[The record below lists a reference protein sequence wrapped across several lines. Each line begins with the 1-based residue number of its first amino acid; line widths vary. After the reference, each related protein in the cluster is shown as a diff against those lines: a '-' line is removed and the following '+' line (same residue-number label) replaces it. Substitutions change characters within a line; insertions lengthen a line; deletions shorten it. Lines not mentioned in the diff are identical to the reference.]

1 MDSIAKIMT
10 VSYGTFSCKL
20 EGFDDPFTTMQLVAE
35 YFRKLAA
42 EDRYFGGEPLQPDTN
57 TLHRIAAD
65 ANPNRIDAEVDEDG
79 IVLRQA
85 TVVDAEPTAPKVAE
99 EKVAQA
105 PQEAAADDFPVFA
118 SKRRAAKPAPRPAA
132 KPENKTA
139 NTSVKTDDTLVEPTM
154 FASRRSALE
163 PGESEPRQ
171 PAAEILRNAEREE
184 TTPAKAPV
192 KAPDV
197 KQAVKKVA
205 AAITEDIAPQAD
217 APKQRPSVQA
227 RETRDQE
234 DIQQEDAAL
243 DRLLETTN
251 SKLAKPAHAR
261 RSNALERLKAAVA
274 ATEAERRLRG
284 VANPARPKVKDLSSE
299 ADNFRHELRSVR
311 VSHEDAL
318 KITRPV
324 AKRGKSSRRRSS
336 IATLILG
343 SDQQVAEA
351 EGTDTSA
358 NLKKKPARDALN
370 TETGKTTLEVVR
382 PTRETGGF
390 AHFAAKSGAGTLL
403 ELLEASAA
411 YLAIVENQPRFS
423 QERLIANL
431 EEYLKE
437 NRVSAEATNRSLNR
451 LLRDGKILRVKTD
464 RFTISKSARHGYQ
477 EKLAG

>member
-1 MDSIAKIMT
+1 MDSIAKVMT

-42 EDRYFGGEPLQPDTN
+42 EDRYFGGEPLQPDTS

-65 ANPNRIDAEVDEDG
+65 ANQNRIDAEVDENG

-85 TVVDAEPTAPKVAE
+85 TVVDAEPAAPNIPAPEAEVAE
-99 EKVAQA
+99 KTKEA
-105 PQEAAADDFPVFA
+105 PTREFPVFA
-118 SKRRAAKPAPRPAA
+118 SKRSAAKPATPQPAMA
-132 KPENKTA
+132 DKKP
-139 NTSVKTDDTLVEPTM
+139 VKTDDTLVEPAL

-163 PGESEPRQ
+163 PGESEPLQ
-171 PAAEILRNAEREE
+171 PTAEILRNADQAEA
-184 TTPAKAPV
+184 TPEKSVV
-192 KAPDV
+192 KTPDV

-205 AAITEDIAPQAD
+205 AAITEDMAPQTD
-217 APKQRPSVQA
+217 ERRQTPSPRA
-227 RETRDQE
+227 RKTRDKE

-243 DRLLETTN
+243 DRLLQTTN

-284 VANPARPKVKDLSSE
+284 IATPGRPKVKDLSNE
-299 ADNFRHELRSVR
+299 ADNFRHELRTVR
-311 VSHEDAL
+311 VSHEDAM

-324 AKRGKSSRRRSS
+324 SKRGKKGRRRSS

-343 SDQQVAEA
+343 SDQQVADA
-351 EGTDTSA
+351 ECTDMSGT
-358 NLKKKPARDALN
+358 LKKKPARDALSAN
-370 TETGKTTLEVVR
+370 NGKTALEVVSNT
-382 PTRETGGF
+382 PKTSDF
-390 AHFAAKSGAGTLL
+390 ARFAAKSGAGTLL

-423 QERLIANL
+423 QERLVANL
-431 EEYLKE
+431 EEFLHE
-437 NRVSAEATNRSLNR
+437 NSVSAEATKRSLNR
-451 LLRDGKILRVKTD
+451 LLRDGKILRVKAD
-464 RFTISKSARHGYQ
+464 RFTISKSTRHGYQ